1 MNMAKDLRHG
11 AEDSV
16 DRNEV
21 GRGRG
26 WSRCSGK
33 WTGMQEDG
41 VGRDGRELVGVGRG
55 GKRWD

>member
-33 WTGMQEDG
+33 WTGMQEVG
-41 VGRDGRELVGVGRG
+41 VRRDGRE
-55 GKRWD
+55 